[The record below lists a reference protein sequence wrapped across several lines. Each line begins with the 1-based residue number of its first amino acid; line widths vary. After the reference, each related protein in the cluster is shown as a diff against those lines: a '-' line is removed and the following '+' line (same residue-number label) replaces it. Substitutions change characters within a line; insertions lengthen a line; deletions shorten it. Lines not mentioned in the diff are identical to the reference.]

1 MAKHF
6 LGIDIGSSY
15 TKFVVVDSTSAVVF
29 SKTVPTLSRNRQEFD
44 DVLSYVKTTFPPSC
58 ICATGYGRKKYETDI
73 QKTELLCGS
82 LGVNSLFPVHKSI
95 LDIGGEDIKVM
106 ESDSEGRIVGF
117 HMNDK
122 CSAGTGTFIT
132 EIAEK
137 AELDISEMNDLA
149 QHSVSERTMNSFCTV
164 FAKTEI
170 LGWKFNDV
178 PVEDIARGI
187 YLSIVDRICKLP
199 IKTGLPLYICGGVI
213 SYHPYLCQLLSERLV
228 GEITIVENPQMTVA
242 LGAALFA
249 RAEIDG

>member
-15 TKFVVVDSTSAVVF
+15 TKFVVVDENGASGFT
-29 SKTVPTLSRNRQEFD
+29 KIVPTLSRNRQDFD
-44 DVLSYVKTTFPPSC
+44 DVIAYISTTYAPSC
-58 ICATGYGRKKYETDI
+58 TCSTGYGRKKYEGDI
-73 QKTELLCGS
+73 QKTELICAAF
-82 LGVNSLFPVHKSI
+82 GVNSYFPVHKSI
-95 LDIGGEDIKVM
+95 IDIGGEDIKIM
-106 ESDSEGRIVGF
+106 ESDEKGNIVGF

-149 QHSVSERTMNSFCTV
+149 ERSSSERTMNSFCTV

-199 IKTGLPLYICGGVI
+199 IVAGIPLYICGGVI
-213 SYHPYLCQLLSERLV
+213 GYHPYLSTLLSERLEGQINV
-228 GEITIVENPQMTVA
+228 VENPQMTVA